1 MQHQVPPLA
10 QIGSVVLQR
19 NQKYYMPMLKTPPY
33 DAVKIYKY
41 IVYIQNSK
49 HWPPVFRYWVELFM
63 YAQNVATIIFY
74 QFIEVLYE
82 SGGGAKA
89 LGGTVFI
96 LA

>member
-1 MQHQVPPLA
+1 
-10 QIGSVVLQR
+10 
-19 NQKYYMPMLKTPPY
+19 
-33 DAVKIYKY
+33 
-41 IVYIQNSK
+41 
-49 HWPPVFRYWVELFM
+49 M
-63 YAQNVATIIFY
+63 YAENVATIIFY